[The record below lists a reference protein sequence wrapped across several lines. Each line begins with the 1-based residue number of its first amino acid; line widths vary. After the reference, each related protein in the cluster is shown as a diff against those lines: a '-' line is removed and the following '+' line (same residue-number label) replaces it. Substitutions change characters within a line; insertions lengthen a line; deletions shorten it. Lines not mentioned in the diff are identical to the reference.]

1 MMMDSTVDADGTAFI
16 CPECSFNGKSLPELI
31 SHLNEAHSEETASK
45 SEAPPKNVSS
55 LLQPEKQRSRR
66 KPAFSHQIV
75 SQVPRQSPTLFN
87 QQIPFNVE
95 SDSNRFFN
103 RISTSDKNATRF
115 ISTIIDDSSI
125 PVISDENTNINGI
138 SKDSPSLINI
148 SKRDPNVLHSILSQ
162 QRPIAPKNGSPTA
175 TKVTPIS
182 SPSLLPIINSS
193 PITDNSFYS
202 PTNQSML
209 PYKKNFQ
216 CKMCRLTYKNFHD
229 CTAHIRKK
237 HEISHAQAGRF
248 VDKLDADIPLP
259 PSATGNYKFRVKVK
273 SLPPQQTNSTSG
285 IKRTSLTPIINDE
298 STKILQCKYCSF
310 TSNWSKEIIKHQRTI
325 HPNYPPHILQKDYLQ
340 QDNIIH
346 QQDDDDDSGGVGD
359 GGISALFID
368 PVRAFGEVIDSIDNN
383 TNGNDYDDMESQDEH
398 LMIEHDID
406 DDEED
411 ALWKY
416 QQEIN
421 DLPESDMSTTINSDK
436 NHSNHL
442 FAKHYKKFRCPHCE
456 HSSPTL
462 TKLKLHVATHINI
475 KPFMCSICGWR
486 ANLRWYIQC
495 HAKKRHP
502 NMHFD
507 VLQLSHEEAEQTIN
521 AYMKERGLDAKL
533 NINGQD
539 AKRYYQCS
547 LCQFRSNHPK
557 FVEQHIHINHPNKPF
572 TKMIINRKSQQH
584 QQQMNKSNSFLHTN
598 GHSQIKQNHT
608 NEHDD
613 KIYSKFMIKPPTK
626 TNYQKSN
633 GDYHDEQNKHEIKS
647 QTLYNRSSLIQADG
661 TVLLPD
667 PSKIVYPNFSSHV
680 NYNPNRLFYCAL
692 CFRGYRWRYDVKR
705 HHKTMHETPEDEAAM
720 GLSMSPKS
728 IKRRNKE
735 FNKNFRYLEYV
746 PQLDGLISASMS
758 SVNNHL
764 MLKQENGING
774 ERMLAGVTDDDDDDD
789 DDDDVGCVSGYGGDS
804 VEGQQS
810 QDNDLQLSI
819 ADARSVDVTED
830 EAAALLM
837 IEPHRSDNSSIIVDD
852 HPDDSIIVF
861 EDDRQ
866 HLNETKDKSLLIS
879 NEAAKIPVRTPTG
892 FKPYRCPY
900 CFYRTNWRTDSLRH
914 IRARHKIE
922 PNQDGYYEMTS
933 EEAERTYEEYE
944 RTFGFVVSKKVLG
957 RFTDFRHIEWKDLQK
972 SIWEKIKDKQ
982 GYEQIIYDRLRPDS
996 YSEITKIHSDIPL
1009 KPIVTSILNKT
1020 PILKTKRMFTC
1031 MECAFRSYKL
1041 VELDKHICARIQK
1054 SQQEKP
1060 HGKFL
1065 VSLYQCTKCSYRTIY
1080 NNYARKH
1087 IYLHRLKN
1095 KKTKYFYYCSFCGY
1109 NHYQRNRII
1118 VHIAKHHST
1127 KNTLTTTIPCQYNSD
1142 ADFSIKQIN
1151 LRRSFIDRQL
1161 NNDKAMKTRVF
1172 YCPICP
1178 HISTSILEHDHHQS
1192 CHQENALNLYK
1203 CNHCS
1208 FSSDSLLY
1216 TRQHNLLHSKS
1227 SRLLSLYIDTKNLKH
1242 LSVSTIFQETLG
1254 KNHRYHCP
1262 FCKKFSSGTSSLVL
1276 DHIKNTHTSNSNQF
1290 DDSLIIGSDMAKE
1303 ILGLGGMVTDY
1314 PRMDIS

>member
-1 MMMDSTVDADGTAFI
+1 MIMDTTVDADGTAFI

-45 SEAPPKNVSS
+45 SEAPPKNISS

-87 QQIPFNVE
+87 QQMPFNIE
-95 SDSNRFFN
+95 SESNQFFH
-103 RISTSDKNATRF
+103 RISTSDKNTTRF

-125 PVISDENTNINGI
+125 PVISDENTNINVI
-138 SKDSPSLINI
+138 SKDSSNSINV
-148 SKRDPNVLHSILSQ
+148 SKRNPNVLHSILSQ

-175 TKVTPIS
+175 TKVTPMS

-193 PITDNSFYS
+193 PITDSSFYS
-202 PTNQSML
+202 PTNHSMQ

-216 CKMCRLTYKNFHD
+216 CKICRLTYKNFHD

-248 VDKLDADIPLP
+248 VEKLDADVPLP

-273 SLPPQQTNSTSG
+273 SLPPSQQINSTSV
-285 IKRTSLTPIINDE
+285 IRRTSLTPVINDE

-310 TSNWSKEIIKHQRTI
+310 TSIWSKEIIKHQRTI
-325 HPNYPPHILQKDYLQ
+325 HPNYRPHILQKDYLQ
-340 QDNIIH
+340 QDNNIH
-346 QQDDDDDSGGVGD
+346 QHDDDDHNNN
-359 GGISALFID
+359 GISALLID
-368 PVRAFGEVIDSIDNN
+368 PIRAFGEVIDSIDN
-383 TNGNDYDDMESQDEH
+383 TNGNDYEDIESQDEH
-398 LMIEHDID
+398 MMIEHDID

-421 DLPESDMSTTINSDK
+421 DLSESDMITTMNNDK
-436 NHSNHL
+436 NHL
-442 FAKHYKKFRCPHCE
+442 FTKHFKKFRCPHCE

-502 NMHFD
+502 NMNYD

-521 AYMKERGLDAKL
+521 AYMKERGLESKF

-539 AKRYYQCS
+539 SKHQYQCS
-547 LCQFRSNHPK
+547 LCPFRSNHPK
-557 FVEQHIHINHPNKPF
+557 FIEQHINRNHSNKPY
-572 TKMIINRKSQQH
+572 TKMIINKKPHHHHHHHHHH
-584 QQQMNKSNSFLHTN
+584 QQQQQQQINKINSFIQTN
-598 GHSQIKQNHT
+598 GHNQIKQNHT
-608 NEHDD
+608 NEQHDD

-633 GDYHDEQNKHEIKS
+633 GDNHDEQNKYEIKS
-647 QTLYNRSSLIQADG
+647 QTLYNRSSLIQSDG
-661 TVLLPD
+661 TILLPD
-667 PSKIVYPNFSSHV
+667 PSQIVYSNFSSHA
-680 NYNPNRLFYCAL
+680 NFNPNRLFYCSL
-692 CFRGYRWRYDVKR
+692 CYRGYRWRYDVKR
-705 HHKTMHETPEDEAAM
+705 HHKTMHESPEDEAAM

-735 FNKNFRYLEYV
+735 FNRNFRYLEYV

-758 SVNNHL
+758 SVSNQYI
-764 MLKQENGING
+764 LKQENSIEE
-774 ERMLAGVTDDDDDDD
+774 ERLLAGTTDDDDDD
-789 DDDDVGCVSGYGGDS
+789 GSSG
-804 VEGQQS
+804 ECQQN
-810 QDNDLQLSI
+810 QDNELKLSI
-819 ADARSVDVTED
+819 ADPRTVDVTED
-830 EAAALLM
+830 EAAALFM
-837 IEPHRSDNSSIIVDD
+837 IEPHKSDNSSIIVDD
-852 HPDDSIIVF
+852 HPDDSIIIF

-866 HLNETKDKSLLIS
+866 NFNEIKDKNLLIT
-879 NEAAKIPVRTPTG
+879 NEITKISVRTPTG

-914 IRARHKIE
+914 IRARHKVE
-922 PNQDGYYEMTS
+922 PNQDGYYEMPA

-944 RTFGFVVSKKVLG
+944 RTFGFIVSKKVLG

-982 GYEQIIYDRLRPDS
+982 GYEQIIYDRLRPDN
-996 YSEITKIHSDIPL
+996 YSEITKIHSDISF

-1020 PILKTKRMFTC
+1020 PIIKKKRMFTC
-1031 MECAFRSYKL
+1031 MECAFRSHKL
-1041 VELDKHICARIQK
+1041 IELDKHICARIQK

-1118 VHIAKHHST
+1118 VHIAQHHSM

-1142 ADFSIKQIN
+1142 ADFTIKQIN
-1151 LRRSFIDRQL
+1151 LRRSFIERQL
-1161 NNDKAMKTRVF
+1161 NNNKTTKTRIF
-1172 YCPICP
+1172 YCTHCT
-1178 HISTSILEHDHHQS
+1178 HVSTSILEHNHHQS
-1192 CHQENALNLYK
+1192 CHQENSLNLYK

-1208 FSSDSLLY
+1208 FSSNSLLY
-1216 TRQHNLLHSKS
+1216 TRQHNLLHTKS

-1262 FCKKFSSGTSSLVL
+1262 FCKKFSSSTSSLIL
-1276 DHIKNTHTSNSNQF
+1276 DHIRNIHTSNSNQF
-1290 DDSLIIGSDMAKE
+1290 DDNLIIGSDMAKE
-1303 ILGLGGMVTDY
+1303 ILGLGKMATDN

>member
-1 MMMDSTVDADGTAFI
+1 MDSTVDADGTAFI

-45 SEAPPKNVSS
+45 SEAPPKNASS
-55 LLQPEKQRSRR
+55 LLQPEKQRSRH
-66 KPAFSHQIV
+66 S
-75 SQVPRQSPTLFN
+75 N
-87 QQIPFNVE
+87 Q
-95 SDSNRFFN
+95 FFN
-103 RISTSDKNATRF
+103 RISTSDKNPTRF

-125 PVISDENTNINGI
+125 PVISDENTNINVI
-138 SKDSPSLINI
+138 SKDPSNLINI
-148 SKRDPNVLHSILSQ
+148 SKRNPNVLHSILSQ

-193 PITDNSFYS
+193 PNTDNSFYS
-202 PTNQSML
+202 PTNQSMQ

-237 HEISHAQAGRF
+237 HEISHSQAGRF
-248 VDKLDADIPLP
+248 VDKLDADVPLP

-273 SLPPQQTNSTSG
+273 SLPPQQTNSASV
-285 IKRTSLTPIINDE
+285 IRRTSLTPVINDE
-298 STKILQCKYCSF
+298 STKILQCKYCLF
-310 TSNWSKEIIKHQRTI
+310 TSHWSKEIIKHQRTI
-325 HPNYPPHILQKDYLQ
+325 HPNYPPHILQKDYLH
-340 QDNIIH
+340 QDNKIH
-346 QQDDDDDSGGVGD
+346 QHDDDDDD
-359 GGISALFID
+359 DNDNDGISALLID
-368 PVRAFGEVIDSIDNN
+368 PVRAFGEVIDSIDN

-398 LMIEHDID
+398 SMIEHDID

-421 DLPESDMSTTINSDK
+421 DLSESDMTATVNNDN

-442 FAKHYKKFRCPHCE
+442 FIQRFKKFRCPHCE

-502 NMHFD
+502 NMNFD

-521 AYMKERGLDAKL
+521 AYMKERGLDTKF

-539 AKRYYQCS
+539 SKRNYQCS

-557 FVEQHIHINHPNKPF
+557 FIEQHIHINHPNKPY
-572 TKMIINRKSQQH
+572 TKMIINKKIP
-584 QQQMNKSNSFLHTN
+584 QQQINKTNSFLQTN
-598 GHSQIKQNHT
+598 GINQIKQNHT

-613 KIYSKFMIKPPTK
+613 QIYSKFMIKPPTK
-626 TNYQKSN
+626 INYQKSN
-633 GDYHDEQNKHEIKS
+633 GDYHDEQNKCEMKS

-667 PSKIVYPNFSSHV
+667 PSQIVYSNFSSHA

-705 HHKTMHETPEDEAAM
+705 HHKTMHETPENDVAM

-758 SVNNHL
+758 SVNNHF
-764 MLKQENGING
+764 MLKQENGID
-774 ERMLAGVTDDDDDDD
+774 EESMLAGVTDDDDD
-789 DDDDVGCVSGYGGDS
+789 GIGGSSG
-804 VEGQQS
+804 EGQQS
-810 QDNDLQLSI
+810 QDNDLKLSI

-837 IEPHRSDNSSIIVDD
+837 IEPHRSDNSSLIVDD
-852 HPDDSIIVF
+852 HPDDSIIIF

-866 HLNETKDKSLLIS
+866 NLYEPKDKSLLMPNETTKIS
-879 NEAAKIPVRTPTG
+879 VRTPTG

-922 PNQDGYYEMTS
+922 PHQDGYYEMTS

-972 SIWEKIKDKQ
+972 SIWNKIKDKQ
-982 GYEQIIYDRLRPDS
+982 GYEQIIYDRLRPDD
-996 YSEITKIHSDIPL
+996 YSEITKIHSDVSL
-1009 KPIVTSILNKT
+1009 KPITTPVLYKT
-1020 PILKTKRMFTC
+1020 PIIKAKRMFTC
-1031 MECAFRSYKL
+1031 MECAFRSNKL

-1060 HGKFL
+1060 HGKCL
-1065 VSLYQCTKCSYRTIY
+1065 VSLYQCTKCSYRTIN

-1109 NHYQRNRII
+1109 NHCQRNRII
-1118 VHIAKHHST
+1118 VHIAQHHSM
-1127 KNTLTTTIPCQYNSD
+1127 KNTLTTTIPCLYNSD
-1142 ADFSIKQIN
+1142 ADFSIKQIH
-1151 LRRSFIDRQL
+1151 LRRSFIERQL
-1161 NNDKAMKTRVF
+1161 NNDKTNKTRVF
-1172 YCPICP
+1172 YCTNCP
-1178 HISTSILEHDHHQS
+1178 HVSTSILEYNHHQL
-1192 CHQENALNLYK
+1192 CHQENRLNLYK
-1203 CNHCS
+1203 CNRCS
-1208 FSSDSLLY
+1208 FSSNSLLY

-1254 KNHRYHCP
+1254 KYHRYHCP
-1262 FCKKFSSGTSSLVL
+1262 FCKKFSSGTSSLVV

-1290 DDSLIIGSDMAKE
+1290 DDSLIIGSDMVKE
-1303 ILGLGGMVTDY
+1303 ILGLGGKKF
-1314 PRMDIS
+1314 